1 MDAKRMLIVE
11 LALVLVLGSAAVAQR
26 GEPHGGGGGHAGGD
40 GHSVGGGFIPSHGP
54 PPSRAAH
61 PSRQAP
67 SAQRPGE
74 EGHPAAPH
82 VHADTGE
89 WVGHGSGRADANYHL
104 DHPWEHGHFP
114 GRFGPNHIWRLGGGD
129 YNRFAVGGFF
139 FAVAAADF
147 AYCDGWLWDNDD
159 IVIYADPDHAG
170 WYLAYNVRLGTYV
183 HVQYLGN

>member
-1 MDAKRMLIVE
+1 MNAKKLLVVE
-11 LALVLVLGSAAVAQR
+11 LALFLVLGSAAVAQR
-26 GEPHGGGGGHAGGD
+26 GEPHGGGGHAGG
-40 GHSVGGGFIPSHGP
+40 GHTVGGGFIPSHGP
-54 PPSRAAH
+54 PPSRASH

-67 SAQRPGE
+67 AAPRPGE

-89 WVGHGSGRADANYHL
+89 WVGHATGRGDASYHL

-114 GRFGPNHIWRLGGGD
+114 GRFGPNHVWRLGGGD
-129 YNRFAVGGFF
+129 PNRFWFGGFF
-139 FAVAAADF
+139 FAVAAADI

-159 IVIYADPDHAG
+159 VVIYADPDHDG

>member
-1 MDAKRMLIVE
+1 MYAKKILLIE
-11 LALVLVLGSAAVAQR
+11 LSLALVLGSAALAQR
-26 GEPHGGGGGHAGGD
+26 GEPHGGGGGHPVGG
-40 GHSVGGGFIPSHGP
+40 GHLVGGGFIPSHGP
-54 PPSRAAH
+54 PPARASH
-61 PSRQAP
+61 PSRLTPA
-67 SAQRPGE
+67 ARPGE

-89 WVGHGSGRADANYHL
+89 WVGHATGRGDANYHL

-129 YNRFAVGGFF
+129 YHRFGIGGFF

-159 IVIYADPDHAG
+159 IVIYPDPDHDG